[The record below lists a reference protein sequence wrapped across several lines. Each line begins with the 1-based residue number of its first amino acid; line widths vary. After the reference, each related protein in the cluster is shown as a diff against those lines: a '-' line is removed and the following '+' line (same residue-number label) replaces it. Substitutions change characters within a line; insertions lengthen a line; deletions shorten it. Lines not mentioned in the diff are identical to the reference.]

1 MKPTAKYLLL
11 FLVLNINTFLYCQ
24 DFWEEVFASGPTIF
38 SMDISDDGVIYLG
51 AANGIWKSF
60 DNGNNWEFDT
70 ITTGN
75 LTVYSL
81 ETGQDGIVYAGGNNK
96 IYYSEDYGNG
106 WSLICNG
113 CVMSNFI
120 SLLATDQNIIYG
132 GVMNGIIRSDDNGS
146 SWQQV
151 LLSNDWATTY
161 CITESVDGTLYAGL
175 TCHYTSQYSGIYKSV
190 DNGITWEQIEVTSDF
205 GIQSIDFNAEGN
217 LITAVIWDQNWIF
230 GGIYKYNPF
239 ENTWQCLKYGERGR
253 AIVVNKIG
261 DYYAGID
268 NELSNGGCRV
278 SYDNGGTWESINY
291 GLSNSNIM
299 EMKIMP
305 DGYLFCLSNYPAKV
319 FRSIHSTLTDIKEN
333 EQLDQETSES
343 KNVKLFQNIPNP
355 FKETTKILYNSKE
368 ESNITV
374 EIYDYSGKR
383 IKVYTTNSR
392 GKGIDYIEF
401 NAVGLSPGIYFYS
414 LKINGIVTDSKKM
427 TILK

>member
-1 MKPTAKYLLL
+1 MKPIAKYLLL
-11 FLVLNINTFLYCQ
+11 FFVLNINSFLYSQ
-24 DFWEEVFASGPTIF
+24 DFWEEVFTSGSTIF

-60 DNGNNWEFDT
+60 DNGENWGFDT

-132 GVMNGIIRSDDNGS
+132 GVVNGIIRSDDNGS

-161 CITESVDGTLYAGL
+161 CITESMDGTLYAGL
-175 TCHYTSQYSGIYKSV
+175 TCDYTSQYSGIYRSL
-190 DNGITWEQIEVTSDF
+190 DNGISWEQIEVTSGF
-205 GIQSIDFNAEGN
+205 GVQSIDFNAEGN

-239 ENTWQCLKYGERGR
+239 ENTWKCLKYGERGR

-268 NELSNGGCRV
+268 NELSNGGCMV
-278 SYDNGGTWESINY
+278 SYDNGETWENINY
-291 GLSNSNIM
+291 GLSNSNIKLM
-299 EMKIMP
+299 DITP
-305 DGYLFCLSNYPAKV
+305 GGILFSVSNNPSVV
-319 FRSIHSTLTDIKEN
+319 FRSIEPTFTGISNDLLLNNKIN
-333 EQLDQETSES
+333 LY
-343 KNVKLFQNIPNP
+343 PNP
-355 FKETTKILYNSKE
+355 FSDRTGLYISSNYFGQFIFELYDLNGNPILDRKIDLNNLQPKQINIKMNKLFEGVYLYVIKD
-368 ESNITV
+368 NIN
-374 EIYDYSGKR
+374 ILSSGKLMF
-383 IKVYTTNSR
+383 I
-392 GKGIDYIEF
+392 
-401 NAVGLSPGIYFYS
+401 
-414 LKINGIVTDSKKM
+414 
-427 TILK
+427 